1 MDISKLIC
9 PKPTSWFLLCPD
21 FPIWVNGNSIVLVSQ
36 GQYLQVILY
45 FHTHFLSFSKAWL
58 LYPLKSHLFLPF
70 TPLPL
75 RSMFPSPFSWI
86 IAVVISQLLFQLPP
100 LPVIDF
106 CHSAAIVIL
115 YKIRSHITSQILQR
129 FPVSL
134 SRGKSPYNVLQGS
147 PTVSTPLPSSSTTLP
162 LIQASP
168 TYPTVPPALCL
179 QPAHP
184 HVWAPAG
191 AVPSAWNVLPLVLM
205 WFTHRFQNRIGSSF
219 IKGARKKSAIETNC
233 LITEGMRSAQHEP
246 FHHFLEKIY

>member
-70 TPLPL
+70 TPFPL
-75 RSMFPSPFSWI
+75 RSTFPSPFAWI
-86 IAVVISQLLFQLPP
+86 IAVVISQLLFLLPP

-106 CHSAAIVIL
+106 CHSAAIAIP

-129 FPVSL
+129 FPISL
-134 SRGKSPYNVLQGS
+134 SRSKSPDNVLQGATAVRTS
-147 PTVSTPLPSSSTTLP
+147 LPSPSTRRP
-162 LIQASP
+162 LLHASP
-168 TYPTVPPALCL
+168 TPLRPSTWCLHKHIPTSELLHVLYPLPGMGFLWYSCDSLTVFRTEL
-179 QPAHP
+179 
-184 HVWAPAG
+184 APL
-191 AVPSAWNVLPLVLM
+191 S
-205 WFTHRFQNRIGSSF
+205 
-219 IKGARKKSAIETNC
+219 
-233 LITEGMRSAQHEP
+233 
-246 FHHFLEKIY
+246 